1 MPRDV
6 PPSPPRWELAAE
18 AIVVKIRW
26 FGLLLG
32 YLSVNLA
39 TADQS
44 RLILNAILAF
54 GAGLHLIRQPLFV
67 PRPGVPRPG
76 AAARLV

>member
-1 MPRDV
+1 MPHAA

-32 YLSVNLA
+32 YLAVNLGPP
-39 TADQS
+39 ADD
-44 RLILNAILAF
+44 RLVLNAILWVSK
-54 GAGLHLIRQPLFV
+54 IDV
-67 PRPGVPRPG
+67 PKKGVESSVTPDELKANLDVKR
-76 AAARLV
+76 